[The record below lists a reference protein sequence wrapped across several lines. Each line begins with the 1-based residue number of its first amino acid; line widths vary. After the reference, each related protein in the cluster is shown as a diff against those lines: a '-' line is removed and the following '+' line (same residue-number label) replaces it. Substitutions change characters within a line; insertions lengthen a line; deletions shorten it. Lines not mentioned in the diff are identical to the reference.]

1 MVLVILVKIFENL
14 LIAEKAAK
22 IKTEN
27 GYKETYVGYR

>member
-22 IKTEN
+22 ISIEN
-27 GYKETYVGYR
+27 ENKKTYVGYR